1 MCREIIGKFYPEDI
15 AEPITGAMFHSKD
28 PRHGFPPP
36 FQSPGLYWENMRC
49 PYCRLRPF
57 LAKQL
62 IFTTE
67 GYWSTE
73 TKEHVD
79 KPIVDDIAGRIELE
93 HTIAG
98 RSIRDDIADRI
109 ESSDLDKRMA
119 PVPREASQEIAK
131 AATDA
136 IVEELDK
143 PPPTEKIPMHYGPDA
158 PKEVGEQEPAE
169 TVDVTE
175 MTPEERKQEAERRI
189 ALDEEQDGGKVP
201 FPFPCPIEGCD
212 KGYKHKSSLYK
223 HADKHHNQIL
233 DDVAGG

>member
-1 MCREIIGKFYPEDI
+1 MSAKSLVCEMCREFIGRFHTEEI
-15 AEPITGAMFHSKD
+15 EEPITGAMFHSKD

-36 FQSPGLYWENMRC
+36 FITPGIQWENMRC

-57 LAKQL
+57 LAKGL

-109 ESSDLDKRMA
+109 ESPDLDARMA
-119 PVPREASQEIAK
+119 PAPREEA
-131 AATDA
+131 
-136 IVEELDK
+136 
-143 PPPTEKIPMHYGPDA
+143 PPTEEIPMHYGPDA
-158 PKEVGEQEPAE
+158 PEEVGEQEPLE
-169 TVDVTE
+169 IVDVTE
-175 MTPEERKQEAERRI
+175 LTPEERKKEAERRI
-189 ALDEEQDGGKVP
+189 ALDEEEDGGKL
-201 FPFPCPIEGCD
+201 PFPCPIEDCD
-212 KGYKHKSSLYK
+212 RGYKHNASMRR
-223 HADKHHNQIL
+223 HIANDHGL
-233 DDVAGG
+233 DANEVIGGN